1 MGKRNPPTIT
11 SRMNI
16 LSVIAASRRR
26 VTSDPDADALIAAMT
41 VAPDSTR
48 EALIRQTIADLKDA
62 GVWALHDEIWIRAAH
77 TEQAALLGWKR
88 VADSSVVSTVTFT
101 TDQGFVRVAG
111 YINTG
116 FNPTSVAGNFV
127 QNSASMW
134 GYSRT
139 DSNLNQS
146 LLGGR
151 TTATTNQNILIPRA
165 SGSMIARINQSDLG
179 TSSLVDDSLG
189 LFAATRSNASSVQGY
204 RRGVEVLSYTAAS
217 DGVPDLNFF
226 ELGINT
232 GGSLTG
238 ASSRQSAATGVG
250 GSMTA
255 TQHGDLYDIIQ
266 AYMVAIGAD
275 V

>member
-1 MGKRNPPTIT
+1 
-11 SRMNI
+11 
-16 LSVIAASRRR
+16 
-26 VTSDPDADALIAAMT
+26 MT

-48 EALIRQTIADLKDA
+48 AALIRQTIADFKDA
-62 GVWALHDEIWIRAAH
+62 GLWALHDEIWIRAAH

-101 TDQGFVRVAG
+101 TDQGFVRGAG

-127 QNSASMW
+127 QDSASMW

-139 DSNLNQS
+139 DVNATEALI
-146 LLGGR
+146 GAR
-151 TTATTNQNILIPRA
+151 TAATTNQNLIVPRS
-165 SGSMIARINQSDLG
+165 SGTMIARLNQSIAG
-179 TSSLVDDSLG
+179 ANATVADSLG
-189 LFAATRSNASSVQGY
+189 LFAANRSGASAVQGY
-204 RRGVEVLSYTAAS
+204 DRGINVLNHTASS
-217 DGVPDLNFF
+217 DGIPNLNFF
-226 ELGINT
+226 ELGINSA
-232 GGSLTG
+232 GSLAL
-238 ASSRQSAATGVG
+238 ASSLQSAATGVG

-266 AYMVAIGAD
+266 AYMIAVGAD

>member
-1 MGKRNPPTIT
+1 
-11 SRMNI
+11 MNI

>member
-1 MGKRNPPTIT
+1 
-11 SRMNI
+11 MNMLNI
-16 LSVIAASRRR
+16 IAASRRR

-62 GVWALHDEIWIRAAH
+62 GLWALHDEIWIRAAH

-88 VADSSVVSTVTFT
+88 VADSSIVSTVTFT
-101 TDQGFVRVAG
+101 TDQGFVRGAG
-111 YINTG
+111 YIDTG

-127 QNSASMW
+127 QDSASMW

-139 DSNLNQS
+139 DAQGNFA

-151 TTATTNQNILIPRA
+151 TSASANICLIFSRNT
-165 SGSMIARINQSDLG
+165 SGIMVTRLNQSSATIGNAVADSFGLAAVNRSSSTALDDYKNG
-179 TSSLVDDSLG
+179 ALVTSQS
-189 LFAATRSNASSVQGY
+189 AI
-204 RRGVEVLSYTAAS
+204 S
-217 DGVPDLNFF
+217 DGIPNLNFF
-226 ELGINT
+226 ELGINAS
-232 GGSLTG
+232 GSL
-238 ASSRQSAATGVG
+238 AFLSPMQSAATGVG

-266 AYMVAIGAD
+266 AYMTAVGAD